1 MHAKRRMLRS
11 ILALGIV
18 AAAAVAMPAWSAG
31 AATHGPSATI
41 SPKEGISDPFS
52 DGSYVTVT
60 WKGFAPNAPVAV
72 RECQH
77 GATSLAQC
85 SKSTLYSTCGFS
97 CPGDWLIGTSDKDGN
112 GFGSVPVATGSI
124 NTSAQGDGD
133 IPGSTFAC
141 GPADPCDLW
150 VTNDDLD
157 ATLTSGVFLPIGF
170 QPAIDACSGGSGP
183 SLRGSGPASG
193 NQQFRNFAI
202 DSCQPPENLDLN
214 YTMQNSSAAAIADYE
229 AGAPFAVT
237 TVRMDSVQQQA
248 LETAGL
254 TAGYAPILASGEV
267 FGFRLFD
274 PVTHNQITHLTLTPD
289 LLARIFTG
297 QLKYW
302 NIPAIKAL
310 NPGVRLPGTI
320 AAIGRGEATEE
331 TYQVT
336 KWLFDSARSAYE
348 DGGRYGPKKANPYT
362 GPASILPVL
371 ADAPNPVALVTGE
384 RAVAWTVRTGGS
396 DYTSLSSYGTIGYM
410 DSSFAAQYGLPTVTI
425 KFPNGKRVA
434 ATSGTI
440 SRAIGTMHADR
451 YGVRHMNDKVEKA
464 GVWPMPVVSYMV
476 IPRGAKKS
484 KNPPDQATGD
494 AVAALVKLAVSKQ
507 SQGELVHGY
516 APLPPDLVKEA
527 NTAAGQIWTA
537 PPLPPPTGGG
547 HHRDGG
553 SDPGHVPGG
562 QTGGSGPPTGSGGTV
577 PPVITSST
585 PPSVAPS
592 SAPSAGPVVPALPAL
607 PAPSMLVASSW
618 SKALPMIAVA
628 GLGCLVLGAFLL
640 FGGDVRGTI
649 KRSSAKVKQ
658 VSPLKRKRKQQLH
671 SVDGPGR
678 GQEAA

>member
-1 MHAKRRMLRS
+1 MRAKRRMLRS

-31 AATHGPSATI
+31 AAPQGPSATI

-72 RECQH
+72 RECQQ
-77 GATSLAQC
+77 GATSLGQC

-97 CPGDWLIGTSDKDGN
+97 CPGDWLIGTSDKHGN
-112 GFGSVPVATGSI
+112 GFGSVPVATGLI

-133 IPGSTFAC
+133 IPGSTFTC
-141 GPADPCDLW
+141 GPANACDIW
-150 VTNDDLD
+150 VTNDDFD
-157 ATLTSGVFLPIGF
+157 LTSGVFLPIGF

-202 DSCQPPENLDLN
+202 DACQPPQNLDLN
-214 YTMQNSSAAAIADYE
+214 YTMQNSSASAMADYIG
-229 AGAPFAVT
+229 GAPFAVT
-237 TVRMDSVQQQA
+237 TVGMDAVQRQA

-289 LLARIFTG
+289 LLARMFTG

-302 NIPAIKAL
+302 NTPAIKAL

-336 KWLFDSARSAYE
+336 KWLLDSARSAYE
-348 DGGRYGPKKANPYT
+348 DGGKYGPKKANPFT
-362 GPASILPVL
+362 RPATILPVL
-371 ADAPNPVALVTGE
+371 AGAPNPVALVTGE

-425 KFPNGKRVA
+425 KFPNGKKVA
-434 ATSGTI
+434 ATPGTI
-440 SRAIGTMHADR
+440 SRAIASMHADR
-451 YGVRHMNDKVEKA
+451 YGVRHMNDKIEKA

-507 SQGELVHGY
+507 SQGALVHGY

-527 NTAAGQIWTA
+527 NTAASQIWTA
-537 PPLPPPTGGG
+537 PPLPPPPNGGQ
-547 HHRDGG
+547 HQDGG
-553 SDPGHVPGG
+553 SDPGNVPGG
-562 QTGGSGPPTGSGGTV
+562 NPGGTGVPSGGTGGTV
-577 PPVITSST
+577 PPVISSG
-585 PPSVAPS
+585 PPSAAPSVAPS
-592 SAPSAGPVVPALPAL
+592 TGAVVPALPIL
-607 PAPSMLVASSW
+607 PTPSLLLASSW
-618 SKALPMIAVA
+618 SKALPLVALA
-628 GLGCLVLGAFLL
+628 GLGCLIVGGFLL
-640 FGGDVRGTI
+640 LGGDARGTI
-649 KRSSAKVKQ
+649 KRSTARVKQ
-658 VSPLKRKRKQQLH
+658 MSPLKRKRKQSLH
-671 SVDGPGR
+671 SVDGPGE